1 MSRLLIAVAVLLLA
15 VPTEAAKRK
24 KAPAVNAAK
33 PAPAAKKPAAKKKA
47 PAKKPA
53 ADADPNEP
61 TPAAAPAADTAVS
74 PATAGVKTEGKG
86 KLKTY
91 DFTAMSIEGKVLTP
105 QIMYLLGRIKVEL
118 EKSDLEKRS
127 FIPELVRSV
136 DEGGIC
142 SGSLQKMTSKDS
154 L

>member
-1 MSRLLIAVAVLLLA
+1 MSRLLIVLAVLLLA
-15 VPTEAAKRK
+15 LPVEAARRKRP
-24 KAPAVNAAK
+24 PAVNAAN
-33 PAPAAKKPAAKKKA
+33 PTVTAKKP

-53 ADADPNEP
+53 QKATKKPARKPAKPASDASDPNEP
-61 TPAAAPAADTAVS
+61 APAAAPSADTAVS
-74 PATAGVKTEGKG
+74 PASAGVKTEGKG

-91 DFTAMSIEGKVLTP
+91 DFSAMSIEGKVLTP

-136 DEGGIC
+136 DEGGI
-142 SGSLQKMTSKDS
+142 
-154 L
+154 